1 MASGKR
7 LARAFGAM
15 PANMPAPARMEDLLG
30 AVGWNPT
37 DGRGQRFLAA
47 AEADPQLA
55 ARMAEIMDIADPI
68 EQGRQMRQFSAQN
81 ISRTDPAPAGAPP
94 ATPRLE
100 PPGKPSVEAQRQ
112 RVEAE
117 QAALE
122 TYQMDLQP
130 SRAGDG
136 PVEFTPDPARRE
148 LSASDDISPDT
159 TASDPPASWAD
170 DPDAPGYVA
179 PQTADPAF
187 DDFINRL
194 GDQAR
199 PRQPTLAENARQAGG
214 QMWDRAMRAGRGG
227 MDNAR
232 ARINA
237 MPPGLL
243 PATGLGIAGLGA
255 GIYMANQAGPPQ
267 GSAAAPVAPPV
278 PNIIRPP
285 QPMSTADLAA
295 QASPPPS
302 VQTTTSPRDQAM
314 QMIDDLNARRRA
326 AGGEVPDAP
335 QTMQKVNRLL
345 AMSNEQS
352 AAASRGDIP
361 VQGNGPRE
369 QAQRILAQLN
379 AMRQQAGGEVP
390 QAGQMMAEVRR
401 LQAMSDQQANARRA
415 G

>member
-117 QAALE
+117 QAAL
-122 TYQMDLQP
+122 
-130 SRAGDG
+130 
-136 PVEFTPDPARRE
+136 
-148 LSASDDISPDT
+148 DISPDT

-199 PRQPTLAENARQAGG
+199 PSQPTLAENARQAGG

>member
-117 QAALE
+117 QAAL
-122 TYQMDLQP
+122 
-130 SRAGDG
+130 
-136 PVEFTPDPARRE
+136 
-148 LSASDDISPDT
+148 DISPDT

>member
-117 QAALE
+117 QAAL
-122 TYQMDLQP
+122 
-130 SRAGDG
+130 
-136 PVEFTPDPARRE
+136 
-148 LSASDDISPDT
+148 DISPDT

-179 PQTADPAF
+179 PKTADPAF